1 MIIELNYQ
9 ESTEDLQQTITALT
23 TAKVSKKQL
32 ILCNKLSAFHS
43 SCCQEDIK
51 ALEKESGKPLPGVK
65 CGATFAEM
73 ADQLEDLADFVEVIE
88 VIAENDIQLD
98 ADDLLLLTEQD

>member
-1 MIIELNYQ
+1 M
-9 ESTEDLQQTITALT
+9 
-23 TAKVSKKQL
+23 
-32 ILCNKLSAFHS
+32 
-43 SCCQEDIK
+43 
-51 ALEKESGKPLPGVK
+51 EKESGKPLPGVK

-98 ADDLLLLTEQD
+98 ADDLLLLTED

>member
-1 MIIELNYQ
+1 MTIKLNYQ

-32 ILCNKLSAFHS
+32 IYAMSVLHS

-98 ADDLLLLTEQD
+98 ADDLLLLTED